1 MSSNNSKKNSRI
13 QSGKSSLKRIN
24 INKKVFDPYND
35 DIDSLARNSPISLN
49 NKGSQRKI
57 KINISDQDDIENRN
71 DVSIK
76 EEKIES
82 PVNKSIADK
91 NLNDSKTNLKSE
103 LNISDKNE
111 ESKSLN
117 ENSIQREVS
126 GIIKDN
132 EKNYSESKKSNF
144 LRETLKIR
152 KSLDQ
157 GDDEIK
163 IKYKS
168 VDFKE
173 NQDKHVNYEESNR
186 LKLLDNN
193 ANKGEFFSKEI
204 IFIFIYG
211 HF

>member
-24 INKKVFDPYND
+24 INKKVFDPYNEEIESSD
-35 DIDSLARNSPISLN
+35 RNSPISLS
-49 NKGSQRKI
+49 NKGSQRHI
-57 KINISDQDDIENRN
+57 QINILDQDDIESRN

-76 EEKIES
+76 EKKIES
-82 PVNKSIADK
+82 PVNNSILDK
-91 NLNDSKTNLKSE
+91 NLNDSKINLKFE
-103 LNISDKNE
+103 QNIADKNE

-117 ENSIQREVS
+117 ENSIRREVS
-126 GIIKDN
+126 GTIKDK
-132 EKNYSESKKSNF
+132 EKDYSEREKSNV
-144 LRETLKIR
+144 LRETQKIR
-152 KSLDQ
+152 NSLDQ